1 MFLVITWV
9 WKFLLQED
17 EQRMGVFAI
26 HRDFTEQIDLGYE
39 PVSRPYILQGVENF
53 AVVAVLLV
61 TKLIAGKT
69 QNSEPL
75 ATVLVH
81 KLVHLKKKKI
91 FSKTNE
97 REVLQ
102 CCHSTLTLYNSY
114 MFL

>member
-1 MFLVITWV
+1 MFLVIIWV
-9 WKFLLQED
+9 WQFLLQED
-17 EQRMGVFAI
+17 EQRVGVFAI

-53 AVVAVLLV
+53 TVVAVLLV
-61 TKLIAGKT
+61 TKLIAGKP

-81 KLVHLKKKKI
+81 KLVHLKNKKI

-97 REVLQ
+97 REVL
-102 CCHSTLTLYNSY
+102 
-114 MFL
+114 